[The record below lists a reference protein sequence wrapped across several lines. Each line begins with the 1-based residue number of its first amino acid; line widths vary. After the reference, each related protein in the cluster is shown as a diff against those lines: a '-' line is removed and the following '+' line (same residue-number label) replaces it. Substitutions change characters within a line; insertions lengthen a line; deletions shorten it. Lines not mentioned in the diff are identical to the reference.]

1 MLPLIQVLDTYSAK
15 SIVVPDAS
23 LRSASNIRR
32 ISRSG
37 KNGRAIFFSDK
48 AVRPP
53 VVAVSGL
60 ETEVLHLVNNT

>member
-15 SIVVPDAS
+15 SISVPDAS
-23 LRSASNIRR
+23 LCSASNIGR

-37 KNGRAIFFSDK
+37 KNGRAIIFLTK
-48 AVRPP
+48 VCPL
-53 VVAVSGL
+53 VMAVSGL